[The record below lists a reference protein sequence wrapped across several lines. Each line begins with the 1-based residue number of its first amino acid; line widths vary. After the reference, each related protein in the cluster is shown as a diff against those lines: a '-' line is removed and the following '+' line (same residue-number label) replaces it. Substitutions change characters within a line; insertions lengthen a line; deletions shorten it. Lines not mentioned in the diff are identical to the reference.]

1 MSNGETGNNERIVNN
16 NKMAIVIFLKV
27 RYKKLGVQSRK
38 DIYVN
43 IFMTFSRFGDI
54 IELCM

>member
-1 MSNGETGNNERIVNN
+1 
-16 NKMAIVIFLKV
+16 MAIVIFLKV